1 MLYNVLIVEDDRTM
15 AESLAAQVRVL
26 GHTVAVALG
35 PRIAMQQLN
44 QVIPDLI
51 FLDINMPGVN
61 GLEIVRFLRR
71 DPTTAKVPVIIVSGE
86 EAEPT
91 KRAAFAAGANDY
103 IVKPAMLEDIE
114 ASLARVMSTDP
125 SYLRTAQDGMV
136 RNLRDWGIPLGRRF
150 RALKLWFLL
159 RDQGV
164 EGVRARVRRDIAG
177 ARWLA
182 DQVDATPGWERLAPA
197 PLQTVCLRHVPGTV
211 AQGAGPAKPASGVDE
226 DGLAAHNVA
235 IAESINEGGRFYLT
249 TSDLKGR
256 RVVRVSIGA
265 ETTERRHIEAL
276 WAALREAAG

>member
-91 KRAAFAAGANDY
+91 K
-103 IVKPAMLEDIE
+103 PQP
-114 ASLARVMSTDP
+114 TP
-125 SYLRTAQDGMV
+125 PLR
-136 RNLRDWGIPLGRRF
+136 
-150 RALKLWFLL
+150 
-159 RDQGV
+159 
-164 EGVRARVRRDIAG
+164 
-177 ARWLA
+177 
-182 DQVDATPGWERLAPA
+182 APA
-197 PLQTVCLRHVPGTV
+197 RRPPQPTDLEPANSPPATLPAPDREFSCESAAPLLVETESGGQSGWSSGSALRRRCGR
-211 AQGAGPAKPASGVDE
+211 E
-226 DGLAAHNVA
+226 
-235 IAESINEGGRFYLT
+235 EG
-249 TSDLKGR
+249 
-256 RVVRVSIGA
+256 
-265 ETTERRHIEAL
+265 ERREDAERSEAREGEDHGGDEWGL
-276 WAALREAAG
+276 STHPGGEEQLETAGLLLPSRPAHGHGDRAERHARFHLREAACDHDRP

>member
-91 KRAAFAAGANDY
+91 MRAAFAAGANDY

-125 SYLRTAQDGMV
+125 
-136 RNLRDWGIPLGRRF
+136 
-150 RALKLWFLL
+150 
-159 RDQGV
+159 
-164 EGVRARVRRDIAG
+164 
-177 ARWLA
+177 
-182 DQVDATPGWERLAPA
+182 
-197 PLQTVCLRHVPGTV
+197 
-211 AQGAGPAKPASGVDE
+211 PAS
-226 DGLAAHNVA
+226 LP
-235 IAESINEGGRFYLT
+235 AER
-249 TSDLKGR
+249 
-256 RVVRVSIGA
+256 
-265 ETTERRHIEAL
+265 
-276 WAALREAAG
+276 